1 MSGQKFHG
9 AQRKMRNYPLNILG
23 EVITVLVKQFFVVF
37 FFFYNVVQSVHKA
50 GGK

>member
-23 EVITVLVKQFFVVF
+23 EVITVLVKQFFVVV
-37 FFFYNVVQSVHKA
+37 FYNVVQSVYKA